1 MPMTTQ
7 CRRSSPTRGVC
18 RGSSRGPL
26 RSTRQVR
33 GSIPDGSALLLSS
46 EHGSACPSEVARN
59 SGLGGSCRIPG
70 RVRGSLP
77 PGDAARK
84 RLPWRQEGCSC
95 ARHDKPNVWPMAYER
110 PAMSVERLLACGHRR
125 RVTEQLLIVPTE
137 GALSG
142 HSPSCQALAE
152 QPARRSPLTR
162 ASRRGQT
169 KRRRTSWTSST
180 HPRRFPT
187 TDTGSVSAWTR
198 AGPATAATSR
208 IRCSTAGVTSMQ

>member
-1 MPMTTQ
+1 MGDHASQ
-7 CRRSSPTRGVC
+7 CGRPGNIEGLDRM
-18 RGSSRGPL
+18 
-26 RSTRQVR
+26 
-33 GSIPDGSALLLSS
+33 ALLSS
-46 EHGSACPSEVARN
+46 RTQSTALYHRVMPPEAPPLA
-59 SGLGGSCRIPG
+59 PG
-70 RVRGSLP
+70 RLLP
-77 PGDAARK
+77 CTS
-84 RLPWRQEGCSC
+84 RQ
-95 ARHDKPNVWPMAYER
+95 PNVWPMAYER

-125 RVTEQLLIVPTE
+125 RETEQLLIVPTE
-137 GALSG
+137 GAHSG
-142 HSPSCQALAE
+142 RSPSRQALAE